1 MNDDLVSL
9 LAYDRWATVRLADA
23 VRRVPEAQYAAGAGE
38 GWSSLR
44 AVVVHVA
51 VSTEAWRRRLAG
63 EHVASLP
70 GIDAMPK
77 FDGAERLWLQANAGL
92 AAWVASQSAARLA
105 SPFTYTNTRGITR
118 TLPTWAVVRHVVNHG
133 THHRGQA
140 ASMLRRLGHVP
151 PELDL
156 VVWAA
161 AGGPSA

>member
-9 LAYDRWATVRLADA
+9 LAYDRWATVRLSDA
-23 VRRVPEAQYAAGAGE
+23 VRRLPETQYAAGAGE

-44 AVVVHVA
+44 AVCGHVA

-63 EHVASLP
+63 AH
-70 GIDAMPK
+70 I
-77 FDGAERLWLQANAGL
+77 
-92 AAWVASQSAARLA
+92 A

-118 TLPTWAVVRHVVNHG
+118 TLPTWAVVRHVVNHA